1 MNSKLIQMAGEMDY
15 RRTQVARS
23 QQRAA
28 ASSVT
33 GTMADHDPATGQQ
46 KITLPNGG
54 VMRTKNI
61 SNSGVRLGD
70 VVPAV
75 SRTATG
81 QAFSDSRS

>member
-1 MNSKLIQMAGEMDY
+1 VNAKLIQISSEMDY
-15 RRTQVARS
+15 RRTQVTRS
-23 QQRAA
+23 HLKSA

-33 GTMADHDPATGQQ
+33 GTMSDYDSATGQQ

-81 QAFSDSRS
+81 QAFSDSRG